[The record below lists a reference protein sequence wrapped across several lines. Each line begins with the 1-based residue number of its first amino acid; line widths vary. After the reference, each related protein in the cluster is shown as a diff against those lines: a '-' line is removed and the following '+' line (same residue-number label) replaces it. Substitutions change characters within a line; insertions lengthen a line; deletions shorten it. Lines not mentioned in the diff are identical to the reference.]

1 MSRNKRKDVIPM
13 NMRIQLKTVSLVLA
27 GLVLAAGLSACG
39 GGGGS
44 SSSSGGTLAQGSDPT
59 VNGSSGSGSGSALV
73 ASSAVQVEERHMMTV
88 DETADFFLKLTP
100 KELGLEGESME
111 EYEVYPS
118 EKAVPVNG
126 LPCMKLIVYQ
136 KSTAGTNAPVSTYLV
151 ARDGTAVY
159 QIQGEIAVE
168 LELF

>member
-13 NMRIQLKTVSLVLA
+13 NMRIQLKTVSLALA

-59 VNGSSGSGSGSALV
+59 VNGSSGSGSDLA

-88 DETADFFLKLTP
+88 DETTDFFLKLTP

-136 KSTAGTNAPVSTYLV
+136 KSAAGTNAPVSTYLV

-159 QIQGEIAVE
+159 QIQGEIAVD